1 MNPWYGEGKKFADYD
16 WLVDDGVHEWTH
28 SNVLTTS
35 PNSISNAES
44 INNNTLTIVPNPS
57 NGQFSIQFDKAINSE
72 AQISILSL
80 NGQIVYKKQIEAFS
94 ENIDLSLNLQSGMY
108 FIKISSKEGVL
119 MEKFMV
125 Y

>member
-1 MNPWYGEGKKFADYD
+1 M
-16 WLVDDGVHEWTH
+16 
-28 SNVLTTS
+28 
-35 PNSISNAES
+35 
-44 INNNTLTIVPNPS
+44 PNPS

-80 NGQIVYKKQIEAFS
+80 NGQIVYKNQIEAFS